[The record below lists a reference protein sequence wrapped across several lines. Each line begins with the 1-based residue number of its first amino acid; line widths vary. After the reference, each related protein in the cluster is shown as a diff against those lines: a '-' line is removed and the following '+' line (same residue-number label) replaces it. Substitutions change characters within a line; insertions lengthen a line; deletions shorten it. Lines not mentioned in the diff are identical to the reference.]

1 MARESFQASHI
12 ELRHKTYYA
21 VLYIP
26 KDVRLVIGKTKFS
39 RSTETGDQRIAE
51 RRAAAFALGWQ
62 AEISS
67 ARHESRDPLIA
78 EAQDLLFNLKTSSSK
93 ELVREIIEDRTN
105 EISSNSTLGDIE
117 ADEFNK
123 VATGRVQV
131 LSSLIPAWIKHE
143 MEVKGLQQKTLDQME
158 RDVGLLLET
167 LKTSV
172 TLTPEWTTRWILW
185 IAEDR
190 DLSASSISRIV
201 SFCRNFFRYLQ
212 SIGEISKIIPN
223 PFSIPDEHKK
233 SKKAKS
239 TSKNRIDS
247 WIPFTS
253 DEVVFLYKAAL
264 SNDVQSLADLIKI
277 GAYTGARIEEICSL
291 KCKDIHPDKHYF
303 NIVSSKTEAGI
314 RTVPIHSKIQGRVK
328 ELIDESDDGYLFSGL
343 TFNKYNDRS
352 NSIGKRFGR
361 LKKKL

>member
-67 ARHESRDPLIA
+67 ARHESLDPLIA

-93 ELVREIIEDRTN
+93 EFVREIIEDRTN

-190 DLSASSISRIV
+190 GGVRD
-201 SFCRNFFRYLQ
+201 
-212 SIGEISKIIPN
+212 
-223 PFSIPDEHKK
+223 
-233 SKKAKS
+233 
-239 TSKNRIDS
+239 
-247 WIPFTS
+247 
-253 DEVVFLYKAAL
+253 VV
-264 SNDVQSLADLIKI
+264 
-277 GAYTGARIEEICSL
+277 
-291 KCKDIHPDKHYF
+291 
-303 NIVSSKTEAGI
+303 
-314 RTVPIHSKIQGRVK
+314 
-328 ELIDESDDGYLFSGL
+328 
-343 TFNKYNDRS
+343 
-352 NSIGKRFGR
+352 
-361 LKKKL
+361 